1 KSDPRFI
8 EQREYILSRVF
19 DQREAFS

>member
-1 KSDPRFI
+1 RFI